1 MPLRIHKSE
10 MPFPRRCQFVPDP
23 TNTGIISGV
32 IPWTS
37 PSSTDVHILR
47 RCFAYLRPQRRLVF
61 GLYLTMFLIN
71 VSNVIAPQLLR
82 RGIDEGIYGR
92 NLTLLGQTTILLLGM
107 RLFQGV
113 MTFYQGKWSEV
124 TSQNVAYDLRNE
136 LVQKLAALSFSF
148 HDRTEA
154 GQILTRA
161 MQDVERIRFL
171 TGRAVLRIVEG
182 VVLIVLTAVVLLGMN
197 WRLALLILLTLP
209 PLVHRAYH
217 YGRLFRPISF
227 KIQDQLGQLTTQ
239 LEQNLRGARIVKAFA
254 QETTEMTRFAAEN
267 NHWFALSQQAV
278 RVQSVNSPL
287 LDLIANLGTV
297 AILWYGGT
305 LVINNQ
311 LTLGELVA
319 FTTYLA
325 MLIGPIRNIGRIIPM
340 LAIAAAAGERIFAI
354 LDAPEE
360 VADVPNAQPLPRL
373 RGRVQFDHVSF
384 GYQPDHPILHNISFT
399 AEPGQIVAL
408 MGATGSGKSTLINL
422 IARFYEPTRGRI
434 LLDDQD
440 SQITTISSL
449 RRQIGF
455 VMQDTL
461 LFAASMRDNIAFG
474 NPQASDETI
483 IQAAKDAQAH
493 EFIMAMPEGYE
504 SRVGER
510 GVTLSGGQKQRI
522 SIARALLTD
531 PRLLILDDATASVD
545 TQTEQLI
552 QQALDRLMRGRT
564 TFIIAH
570 RLSTVQRADL
580 ILLLENGH
588 LTTQGRHEELLGRSP
603 LYRQIYELQ
612 TEKNSNY

>member
-1 MPLRIHKSE
+1 MA
-10 MPFPRRCQFVPDP
+10 V
-23 TNTGIISGV
+23 GI
-32 IPWTS
+32 
-37 PSSTDVHILR
+37 
-47 RCFAYLRPQRRLVF
+47 
-61 GLYLTMFLIN
+61 YLTMFLIN
-71 VSNVIAPQLLR
+71 VSNVSMPQLLR
-82 RGIDEGIYGR
+82 WGIDAGIYDD
-92 NLTLLGQTTILLLGM
+92 NLNLLGWATGLLLIL
-107 RLFQGV
+107 RLLQGYI
-113 MTFYQGKWSEV
+113 TFLQGKWSEV

-136 LVQKLAALSFSF
+136 ILQKLAALSFSF

-182 VVLIVLTAVVLLGMN
+182 IVLILLTALVLLWMN
-197 WRLALLILLTLP
+197 WQLALLILLTLP

-217 YGRLFRPISF
+217 YGRLFRPLSF
-227 KIQDQLGQLTTQ
+227 KIQDQLGQLTTL
-239 LEQNLRGARIVKAFA
+239 LEQNLRGVRIVKAFA
-254 QETTEMTRFAAEN
+254 QETAEMNRFEAEN
-267 NHWFALSQQAV
+267 NKWFHLSQQSV
-278 RVQSVNSPL
+278 RVQAANTPL

-297 AILWYGGT
+297 AILWYGGH
-305 LVINNQ
+305 LVIGGE

-325 MLIGPIRNIGRIIPM
+325 MLIGPIRNMGRIIPM
-340 LAIAAAAGERIFAI
+340 LAIAASAGERIFTI
-354 LDAPEE
+354 LDTPEE
-360 VADVPNAQPLPRL
+360 IADAPNAQPLPRL
-373 RGRVQFDHVSF
+373 RGRIQFDHVSF
-384 GYQPDHPILHNISFT
+384 GYQSDHPILHDITFT

-422 IARFYEPTRGRI
+422 IARFYEPTCGCI
-434 LLDDQD
+434 YLDGQD
-440 SQITTISSL
+440 SQMTTINSL

-461 LFAASMRDNIAFG
+461 LFATNVRDNIAFG
-474 NPQASDETI
+474 NPHASIETI

-493 EFIMAMPEGYE
+493 DFIMAMPDGYE

-510 GVTLSGGQKQRI
+510 GVTLSGGQKQRL

-552 QQALDRLMRGRT
+552 QQALERLMRGRT

-580 ILLLENGH
+580 ILLLENGR
-588 LTTQGRHEELLGRSP
+588 LTAQGRHEELLNSSP
-603 LYRQIYELQ
+603 LYQQIYELQ
-612 TEKNSNY
+612 TEKNQ